1 MLIISEKRL
10 IIFKVKE
17 NYETLY
23 WSSVNKVMM
32 VRFNKKENG
41 ERKELLSSMN
51 QIETDSTNPN
61 PKHNDN
67 GKSF

>member
-1 MLIISEKRL
+1 
-10 IIFKVKE
+10 
-17 NYETLY
+17 
-23 WSSVNKVMM
+23 MM

-61 PKHNDN
+61 TKHNDN
-67 GKSF
+67 GKSSF

>member
-1 MLIISEKRL
+1 
-10 IIFKVKE
+10 
-17 NYETLY
+17 
-23 WSSVNKVMM
+23 MM

-51 QIETDSTNPN
+51 QIEENSHSNPH

-67 GKSF
+67 GKNSIMHNKSLKMSVNEIKHYKSSPKA